1 MEGNRFPEGYEQNPN
16 YKYHIAVIYFI
27 HNCKLALFVKSYNN
41 KVFVTRVVEHT
52 LAGMSL
58 TVGDAILDVDSVPVT
73 TVTDVSNAIHAGLRK
88 NGFITLVIE
97 QPNHPLAAAYVRH
110 ALMTDKSV
118 EMDLP
123 LAPDVIDICKEEC
136 KRMKRNPDLK
146 PNQNILKYR
155 DDKPRLIN
163 QRIQINEKTEDIPI
177 ACEDNPALLM
187 KVPVKYAIN
196 Q

>member
-27 HNCKLALFVKSYNN
+27 HNCKLALSVKSYNN

-73 TVTDVSNAIHAGLRK
+73 TITD
-88 NGFITLVIE
+88 ITLVIE
-97 QPNHPLAAAYVRH
+97 QPDHPLAAAYVRH
-110 ALMTDKSV
+110 ALMIEKSV

-123 LAPDVIDICKEEC
+123 LAPDVIDICKQEC

-163 QRIQINEKTEDIPI
+163 ERIQINEKTEDIPI

-187 KVPVKYAIN
+187 KVPVKYTIN
-196 Q
+196 QEGHLSSANARKE